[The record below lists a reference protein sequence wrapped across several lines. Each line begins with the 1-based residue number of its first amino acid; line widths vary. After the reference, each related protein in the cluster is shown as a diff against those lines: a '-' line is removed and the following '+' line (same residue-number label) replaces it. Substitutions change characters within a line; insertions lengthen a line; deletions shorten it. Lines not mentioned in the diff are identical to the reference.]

1 MPFLRVSLLSA
12 AFALTPLAAHTQSS
26 DVEVPAFGTGSQV
39 FGASAEY
46 APASG
51 EIWGYTTNTRFTSV
65 LLQYGVVLT
74 HGQHTRLRYSPE
86 LVPFASLLERAPSET
101 NPAAP
106 VRSYAYGARP
116 VGLELD
122 MRRGQRVEPI
132 FTTNE
137 GFLYYNR
144 RVLSPG
150 GSQFMFTLD
159 FGAGARLFTSRRNA
173 IVVSY
178 RYQHES
184 NANISLH
191 NPGTDSHVLTVGF
204 SHFSRR

>member
-1 MPFLRVSLLSA
+1 MVLSALAALVPVA
-12 AFALTPLAAHTQSS
+12 AFAQSS
-26 DVEVPAFGTGSQV
+26 TEIPAFGTGTQV

-46 APASG
+46 APAAG
-51 EIWGYTTNTRFTSV
+51 EIWGYTTHTRFESL
-65 LLQYGVVLT
+65 LLQYSVAIT
-74 HGQHTRLRYSPE
+74 HGKRTRLRYAPE
-86 LVPFASLLERAPSET
+86 LVPFATLLERTPSET
-101 NPAAP
+101 NPTAP

-122 MRRGQRVEPI
+122 LRRGSRVEPV
-132 FTTNE
+132 FSTNE

-150 GSQFMFTLD
+150 GSQFMYTLD
-159 FGAGARLFTSRRNA
+159 FGGGVRVFASPQNA
-173 IVVSY
+173 LTVSY

-191 NPGTDSHVLTVGF
+191 NPGTDNHVIAIGF
-204 SHFSRR
+204 SHFTRR

>member
-1 MPFLRVSLLSA
+1 M
-12 AFALTPLAAHTQSS
+12 
-26 DVEVPAFGTGSQV
+26 
-39 FGASAEY
+39 EY

-51 EIWGYTTNTRFTSV
+51 EVWGYTTNTRFTSLLVQYSV
-65 LLQYGVVLT
+65 LLT
-74 HGQHTRLRYSPE
+74 HGSSTRLRYAPE
-86 LVPFASLLERAPSET
+86 LVPFASLLERAPSQT

-106 VRSYAYGARP
+106 VRSHAAGARP

-122 MRRGQRVEPI
+122 FLRGRRVQPLLS
-132 FTTNE
+132 TNE

-159 FGAGARLFTSRRNA
+159 FGTGARIFATPQNA
-173 IVVSY
+173 VTVSY

-191 NPGTDSHVLTVGF
+191 NPGTDSHVISIGF

>member
-1 MPFLRVSLLSA
+1 MA
-12 AFALTPLAAHTQSS
+12 AAAQSGE
-26 DVEVPAFGTGSQV
+26 EVPAFGTGTQV
-39 FGASAEY
+39 FGATAEY

-51 EIWGYTTNTRFTSV
+51 EIWGYTTNTRFSSL
-65 LLQYGVVLT
+65 LLQYSVAIT
-74 HGQHTRLRYSPE
+74 HGARTRLRYAPE
-86 LVPFASLLERAPSET
+86 LVPFATLLERAPSQT

-122 MRRGQRVEPI
+122 LRRGSRVEPV
-132 FTTNE
+132 FSTNE

-150 GSQFMFTLD
+150 GSQFMYTLD
-159 FGAGARLFTSRRNA
+159 FAGGVRVFASAQNA
-173 IVVSY
+173 VTIGY

-191 NPGTDSHVLTVGF
+191 NPGTDSHVITVGF
-204 SHFSRR
+204 SHFTRR